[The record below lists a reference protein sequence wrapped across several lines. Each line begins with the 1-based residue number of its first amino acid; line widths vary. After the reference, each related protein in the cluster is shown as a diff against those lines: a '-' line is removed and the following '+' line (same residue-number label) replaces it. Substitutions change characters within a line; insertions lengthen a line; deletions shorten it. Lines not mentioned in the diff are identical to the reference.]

1 MCEFLVLQGG
11 KGKKGKKGKKK
22 GKEEKKGKK
31 KGKKGKGKGDEV
43 SGVCIDLMLIKAKRS

>member
-11 KGKKGKKGKKK
+11 RGKKGQKGKKK
-22 GKEEKKGKK
+22 GKEKEKKGKK

-43 SGVCIDLMLIKAKRS
+43 SDVCIG